1 MNKTNDVQ
9 KVREREGEEGERA
22 RKMGQSVFLL
32 YFHLRKS
39 SLGSLFPE
47 HGRLRVCARACPCVF
62 IHTFMCKITQI
73 MCTSMHACLRA
84 HEIICECVQWES
96 SS

>member
-22 RKMGQSVFLL
+22 GKMGQSVFLL

-47 HGRLRVCARACPCVF
+47 HGRLRVCVRVS
-62 IHTFMCKITQI
+62 MCIYL
-73 MCTSMHACLRA
+73 H
-84 HEIICECVQWES
+84 VYV
-96 SS
+96 